1 MVKHTQTIRRLLP
14 SLTLK
19 SHSSVKVH
27 VNMCI
32 SGVLTFRKILELL
45 KESTVKT
52 GLNVFYL
59 PAWKYADKRYAC
71 IKKVYGSFNTKLVY

>member
-1 MVKHTQTIRRLLP
+1 
-14 SLTLK
+14 
-19 SHSSVKVH
+19 
-27 VNMCI
+27 MCI
-32 SGVLTFRKILELL
+32 SGVLTFGKILELL

-52 GLNVFYL
+52 SLNVFYL